1 MYVFN
6 RNICMYIQTTNM
18 IENAKPLQSGAIWC
32 YVNIVLYRNKSREGI
47 LANELCTWPN
57 TRTSYLAGINKVS
70 RSRALYPITE
80 DRASCR
86 MDGRGRGC
94 VAS

>member
-1 MYVFN
+1 
-6 RNICMYIQTTNM
+6 M